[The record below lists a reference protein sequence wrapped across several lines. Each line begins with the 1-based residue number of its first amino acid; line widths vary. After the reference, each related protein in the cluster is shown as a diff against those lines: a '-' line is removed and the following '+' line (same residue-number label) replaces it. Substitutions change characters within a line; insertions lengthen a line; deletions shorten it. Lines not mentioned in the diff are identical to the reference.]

1 MAKTKSLYRC
11 SECGYE
17 TVKWL
22 GKCPSCGEW
31 NTLEEVTREMAP
43 AYGGKVKPAAQV
55 DLSRVVELKSI
66 RETITSRI
74 RTGIGELDRVLGG
87 GIVPGSVVLA
97 GGEPGIGKS
106 TLFLQMADKLAQN
119 REVLYVSGEESAEQV
134 AMRFSRLKLTSS
146 MQFMAETQVELIL
159 AAAEQKR
166 PEILIVDSI
175 QTIYHAEI
183 GSASGS
189 VSQVRECA
197 AALARFAKQSN
208 TAVFIIGHV
217 TKEGNIA
224 GPRVLE
230 HLVDTVLYFE
240 GEAQSA
246 FRILRA
252 CQRDRFGSTNEIGVF
267 DMKAEGMQEVKIP
280 SAIMLS
286 GRMKRNARLLH
297 LLRFGRHPAGID

>member
-31 NTLEEVTREMAP
+31 NTLEEVTREIAP

-119 REVLYVSGEESAEQV
+119 
-134 AMRFSRLKLTSS
+134 
-146 MQFMAETQVELIL
+146 
-159 AAAEQKR
+159 
-166 PEILIVDSI
+166 P
-175 QTIYHAEI
+175 
-183 GSASGS
+183 
-189 VSQVRECA
+189 
-197 AALARFAKQSN
+197 
-208 TAVFIIGHV
+208 
-217 TKEGNIA
+217 
-224 GPRVLE
+224 
-230 HLVDTVLYFE
+230 
-240 GEAQSA
+240 
-246 FRILRA
+246 
-252 CQRDRFGSTNEIGVF
+252 
-267 DMKAEGMQEVKIP
+267 
-280 SAIMLS
+280 
-286 GRMKRNARLLH
+286 
-297 LLRFGRHPAGID
+297 